1 VFIFTPRNFGLNP
14 PACVKKYLSQ
24 KTLEICNTQTES
36 GAVPFYSKGEK
47 NMENMD
53 KKELIEEITKLL
65 TVLDTSI
72 VRATYITLKKFKEAI
87 HGRD

>member
-1 VFIFTPRNFGLNP
+1 
-14 PACVKKYLSQ
+14 
-24 KTLEICNTQTES
+24 
-36 GAVPFYSKGEK
+36 
-47 NMENMD
+47 MENMD

-65 TVLDTSI
+65 NVLDTSI